1 MKMIEMSLTE
11 KEFSLLTDWAMKH
24 FWDNTEKFE
33 DGPTVDEMLDWS
45 RMCLLMARL
54 ISVANEHGVSFGYD
68 EGLYEEDDEDKK
80 KVTAVTSA
88 FVQQFNSELK
98 RKLDKINEAKDD

>member
-11 KEFSLLTDWAMKH
+11 KEFGLLTDWARTH

-33 DGPTVDEMLDWS
+33 DGPTVDEMLEWS

-54 ISVANEHGVSFGYD
+54 ISVANENGLLFGYD

-80 KVTAVTSA
+80 KVAAITSA
-88 FVQQFNSELK
+88 FAQQYSAHFK
-98 RKLDKINEAKDD
+98 KKLDEVNGVKDD